1 MNRSLSRGPCQARLS
16 HCLFGTSISSVQSY
30 RLSRVQCVETRNWG
44 SGIRCVKRVFF
55 LQSYEIIPEAFSS
68 IRMKSFFD
76 QMPGRPDA
84 DGLRKFVFYSGC
96 SQTSG
101 WAGRVEVN
109 RYRFTASSEFNVD
122 SSVPCRFQFWPSVGP
137 LESASLIPGNRF
149 PEGGES
155 GK

>member
-1 MNRSLSRGPCQARLS
+1 
-16 HCLFGTSISSVQSY
+16 
-30 RLSRVQCVETRNWG
+30 VQCAGIRNWG
-44 SGIRCVKRVFF
+44 SGIRCVKRVPF

-76 QMPGRPDA
+76 RMPGRPDA

-122 SSVPCRFQFWPSVGP
+122 SSLACRFQFWPSVSSLKYAP
-137 LESASLIPGNRF
+137 LNPGNRA
-149 PEGGES
+149 PEAVRES
-155 GK
+155 GL